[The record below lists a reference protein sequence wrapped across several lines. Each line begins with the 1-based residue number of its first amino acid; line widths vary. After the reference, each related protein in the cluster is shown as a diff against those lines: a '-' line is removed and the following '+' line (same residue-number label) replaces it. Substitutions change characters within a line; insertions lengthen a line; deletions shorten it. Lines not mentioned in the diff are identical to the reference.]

1 MANEM
6 LKDIKLA
13 ANSATLELE
22 FRQTMWG
29 LHQGE
34 VHDIEVALEK
44 TRSLVATLKKNL
56 EDAQHAEDAL
66 KLQQIAVLRKAKEL
80 ADVSREAQRTKLE
93 LDRMVERLEPKVIVD
108 RG

>member
-1 MANEM
+1 MANDL
-6 LKDIKLA
+6 LKDLKIA

-22 FRQTMWG
+22 HRQTMWG

-34 VHDIEVALEK
+34 VHDVETALMK
-44 TRSLVATLKKNL
+44 VRRNVDQLQQSLD
-56 EDAQHAEDAL
+56 DARNAEQAL

-80 ADVSREAQRTKLE
+80 SDISKEAQRVKLE
-93 LDRMVERLEPKVIVD
+93 LDRMVERLEPTVIVD